1 MAQGAPLIFPLLT
14 CTPARLAFLP
24 FPPLFVSFL
33 FFSFLSFFLLSSD
46 GIYSPRIVMIIDFWH
61 PDMSEV
67 RPLLSLLLRVCCSAV
82 FFSLYLLAFRIAP
95 KNSLVIRRSESRL
108 WGPICPDCARMPP
121 WPPPT
126 SPLARHALN
135 CNLRLFVSRLQ
146 SYGFSSSDTMR
157 SNKARSWKSTT
168 SAPAHL
174 PPCCCSCFFCASL
187 VYSCISRYSFSI
199 FDVAGADTSA
209 STERRH
215 VSARRMA
222 CGTACCSV

>member
-1 MAQGAPLIFPLLT
+1 MWHNGTRCALDISVIDVHAFVAGDSPLSSPILF
-14 CTPARLAFLP
+14 FS
-24 FPPLFVSFL
+24 FLFVSFL
-33 FFSFLSFFLLSSD
+33 FFSFLSFFFLSTD

-67 RPLLSLLLRVCCSAV
+67 RALLSFPLHFCCSAV
-82 FFSLYLLAFRIAP
+82 FFSLYRLAFRIAP

-108 WGPICPDCARMPP
+108 WGLICPGCARMPP

-157 SNKARSWKSTT
+157 SNRARSWKSTT

-199 FDVAGADTSA
+199 FDVA
-209 STERRH
+209 
-215 VSARRMA
+215 
-222 CGTACCSV
+222 